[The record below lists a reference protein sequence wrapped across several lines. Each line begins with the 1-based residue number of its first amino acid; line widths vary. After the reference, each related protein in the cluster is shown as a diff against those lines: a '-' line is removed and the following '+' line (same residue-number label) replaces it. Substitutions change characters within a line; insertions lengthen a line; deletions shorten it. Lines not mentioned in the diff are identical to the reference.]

1 MKPNKSKLKESLM
14 ELYGEEG
21 SEEILRAL
29 SFEPVRKK
37 RRRVLWNE
45 ASIMLIAYADS
56 VQAQGKLP
64 LQTLTTFLNR
74 ELEGCLP
81 WVHLLPFFPFT
92 SDDGFSV
99 SDYRQVRPDLG
110 TWREIE
116 SMNDSL
122 SLFFDAVINH
132 TSVSHPWFLGW
143 KAGDPAYTSFYLAL
157 PKETDVSAVLR
168 PREHPLL
175 TPFETARGR
184 QWVWT
189 TFSEDQADLD
199 FSSPDVFVALAKLLR
214 FYAQMG
220 ARGIRLD
227 AIGHGWKDPKRSSL
241 NLPEVHRWIVAM
253 RLYLDLIEAD
263 VILLSETN
271 VPQDEN
277 LLYFGA
283 NEPEA
288 HMIYNFALSGLIA
301 HGFLRETASELG
313 PYLQSLKVP
322 RVDTAYFHVLATHDG
337 IGVRPLI
344 GILPEEEIQAL
355 ADSALERGGSVNYKT
370 NSDGSKSPYELNV
383 TYYSMLKAPGEPQL
397 WIDNKFRS
405 AHMILLSL
413 AGIPGVYYHSL
424 FASENQ
430 LDERERTGMNRSIN
444 RKPIRLP
451 LSDREEDWLKRMKE
465 LFQLRASH
473 SAFHPQASQEVT
485 CTDSLLRIR
494 RSAAEETVDCVVN
507 MTHEP
512 VQIREDWSGTDLIT
526 GEKVS
531 RLEPF
536 EGRWIRLE

>member
-1 MKPNKSKLKESLM
+1 MKANQRKLKETLR
-14 ELYGEEG
+14 ELYGEKG
-21 SEEILRAL
+21 SEKILQTL
-29 SFEPVRKK
+29 SFEPISRK
-37 RRRVLWNE
+37 RRRAIWSE
-45 ASIMLIAYADS
+45 ASIMLIAYGDS
-56 VQAQGKLP
+56 VRAPGEVP
-64 LQTLTTFLNR
+64 LKTLTSFLNR
-74 ELEGCLP
+74 EMEGCLP

-110 TWREIE
+110 TWCEIE
-116 SMNDSL
+116 CMNDSF

-157 PKETDVSAVLR
+157 PKETDVSAVMR

-175 TPFETARGR
+175 TPFETAQGR

-199 FSSPDVFVALAKLLR
+199 FSSPDVFVALASLLR
-214 FYAQMG
+214 FYAQKG

-241 NLPEVHRWIVAM
+241 NLPEVHRWIVAI
-253 RLYLDLIEAD
+253 RLYLDLVNAD
-263 VILLSETN
+263 VLLLSETN
-271 VPQDEN
+271 VPQAEN

-283 NEPEA
+283 KEPEA
-288 HMIYNFALSGLIA
+288 HLIYNFALSGLVA
-301 HGFLRETASELG
+301 HGFFRETPKELAG
-313 PYLQSLKVP
+313 YLNTLSVP
-322 RVDTAYFHVLATHDG
+322 RKDTAYFHVLATHDG

-344 GILPEEEIQAL
+344 GILPDQEINAL
-355 ADSALERGGSVNYKT
+355 AQSARDRGGAVNYKT
-370 NSDGSKSPYELNV
+370 NADGSKSPYELNI
-383 TYYSMLKAPGEPQL
+383 TYYSMLKAPGEPRP
-397 WIDNKFRS
+397 WTDNKFRS

-512 VQIREDWSGTDLIT
+512 VQIREDWSGRDLIS

-531 RLEPF
+531 RLEAF